1 MTPQRVRAL
10 MESLPEG
17 KNEIYFHPAT
27 WRGETLRRLMPDYEH
42 EAELQALITTNAMIS
57 PRMVAEPR

>member
-1 MTPQRVRAL
+1 